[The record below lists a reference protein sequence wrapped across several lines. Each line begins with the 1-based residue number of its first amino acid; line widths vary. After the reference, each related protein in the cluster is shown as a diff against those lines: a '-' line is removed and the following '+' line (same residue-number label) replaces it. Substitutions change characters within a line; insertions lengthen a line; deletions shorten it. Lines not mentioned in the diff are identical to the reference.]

1 MCPPCFTP
9 QTTQLS
15 YHLWSFVVPYILQP
29 FPSDRPSARL
39 WHSWGTGKSEKI
51 TITNDK
57 GRLTEEQIEKM
68 IREAEEFADEDKKVK
83 ERVDAKYLGKTWWRH
98 RDPHGVAEKW
108 DINGYDP
115 LRYLKWWYVMICDDQ
130 FYGENDGNPWINS
143 FSSVFH
149 QLNPV
154 DVRVLFLD
162 SHGTME
168 PTSHTWISCDVWW
181 DPGRPTPWVVA
192 LLLVCSKCFVSEQ
205 IDVDWREYVW
215 VVWGRMSRMSVLW
228 CILCKILQISM
239 VTTAM
244 LGAKMKRQLQVDDHM
259 PFCHYAVLLGTPST
273 ATSILC
279 DRPQKALGTTKALAK
294 RWTPMRRRP
303 FWTFLATF
311 GQRKLSIYQNCCDC
325 VCVMAWSW
333 FTDG

>member
-1 MCPPCFTP
+1 
-9 QTTQLS
+9 
-15 YHLWSFVVPYILQP
+15 
-29 FPSDRPSARL
+29 
-39 WHSWGTGKSEKI
+39 
-51 TITNDK
+51 
-57 GRLTEEQIEKM
+57 
-68 IREAEEFADEDKKVK
+68 
-83 ERVDAKYLGKTWWRH
+83 
-98 RDPHGVAEKW
+98 
-108 DINGYDP
+108 
-115 LRYLKWWYVMICDDQ
+115 
-130 FYGENDGNPWINS
+130 
-143 FSSVFH
+143 
-149 QLNPV
+149 LNPV

-168 PTSHTWISCDVWW
+168 PTSHTWIRCDVWW

-192 LLLVCSKCFVSEQ
+192 LVLVCSKCFVSVQ

-228 CILCKILQISM
+228 CIMCKILQISM

-259 PFCHYAVLLGTPST
+259 PLCHYAVLLGTPST

-333 FTDG
+333 LLMVNY

>member
-1 MCPPCFTP
+1 MNIF
-9 QTTQLS
+9 
-15 YHLWSFVVPYILQP
+15 
-29 FPSDRPSARL
+29 
-39 WHSWGTGKSEKI
+39 
-51 TITNDK
+51 
-57 GRLTEEQIEKM
+57 
-68 IREAEEFADEDKKVK
+68 
-83 ERVDAKYLGKTWWRH
+83 
-98 RDPHGVAEKW
+98 
-108 DINGYDP
+108 
-115 LRYLKWWYVMICDDQ
+115 
-130 FYGENDGNPWINS
+130 
-143 FSSVFH
+143 FSSVLH

-154 DVRVLFLD
+154 DVRRLFLD

-181 DPGRPTPWVVA
+181 DPGRPPWVVA
-192 LLLVCSKCFVSEQ
+192 LLLLEVLCVGT
-205 IDVDWREYVW
+205 DWREYVW
-215 VVWGRMSRMSVLW
+215 QCMSRMSVLW

-259 PFCHYAVLLGTPST
+259 PLCHAVLLGTPST

-325 VCVMAWSW
+325 VCVMAWS
-333 FTDG
+333 